1 MKFFTTLALAAGAAI
16 GTGIVLD
23 KVTDGY
29 VKEALTDKIHGIDN
43 LGESSLEYEDDL
55 GPINGFDL
63 LTDDNG
69 GKHVIM
75 PLEDAINI
83 YECIEDAIGKIDPE
97 DTSDYKCFGD
107 KAISFERLYDCI
119 ENELNSIEDN
129 LDDLENEALDSL
141 NENHADEE
149 ALEVIGINP
158 DEGENE

>member
-29 VKEALTDKIHGIDN
+29 VKEALTDKIHGIDD
-43 LGESSLEYEDDL
+43 LGEPGLEYEDNL
-55 GPINGFDL
+55 GPDNGFDL

-83 YECIEDAIGKIDPE
+83 YECIEDAVGKIDPE

-119 ENELNSIEDN
+119 ASELNDIEDN

-141 NENHADEE
+141 DENHATEE
-149 ALEVIGINP
+149 ALEVTGVNP
-158 DEGENE
+158 DEDENE

>member
-29 VKEALTDKIHGIDN
+29 VKEALTDKIHGIDD
-43 LGESSLEYEDDL
+43 LGESGLEYEDNL
-55 GPINGFDL
+55 GPMNGFDL

-69 GKHVIM
+69 KKHVIM

-83 YECIEDAIGKIDPE
+83 YECIEDAVGKIDPE

-119 ENELNSIEDN
+119 ASELNDIEDN
-129 LDDLENEALDSL
+129 LDDLENEAMDSL
-141 NENHADEE
+141 DEIPADEE
-149 ALEVIGINP
+149 SLEVTGVNP
-158 DEGENE
+158 DEDENE